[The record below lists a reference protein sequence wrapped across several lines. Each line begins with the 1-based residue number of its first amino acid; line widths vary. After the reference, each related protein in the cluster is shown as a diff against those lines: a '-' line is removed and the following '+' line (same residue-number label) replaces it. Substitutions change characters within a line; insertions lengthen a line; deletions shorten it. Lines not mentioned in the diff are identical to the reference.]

1 MLTHAYAQETTF
13 YEEFQNHPTLDLRD
27 NRGKVHDLPFI
38 LLGLIIGLLR
48 HRDGNL
54 SSIYRSMVNNHSK
67 LCEALGSDIER
78 VISRAHL
85 PRILNKVN
93 IEVFDQLLSERFN
106 IELSTQEK
114 QWFAGDGKE
123 LRGSI
128 DKGDTRGQVL
138 VHLVRHED
146 RAVLEKA
153 YYNGTKESEK
163 PCLQQLI
170 EQSQADSQ
178 KITADALH
186 LCPAMTEP
194 IEQAGGIFVIGLK
207 GNQKELLQ
215 DMKDHVECFPP
226 VRQKVTIEK
235 GHGRLEK
242 RNYFHY
248 DVSEEYFE
256 QRWDETNFRSLF
268 KVERD
273 RIDLKT
279 NEQSKEISFY
289 LSNGKVDQEHGY
301 FDAIRNHWSAEV
313 NHHIRD
319 VSLKEDQLRTKK
331 NEVTTVMAGLRTLVL
346 ELFRQW
352 KPKNIVAQM
361 ELFQDDFNE
370 LIFALKR
377 INFL

>member
-13 YEEFQNHPTLDLRD
+13 YEELQNHSSLDLRD
-27 NRGKVHDLPFI
+27 SRGKFHDLPFI

-67 LCEALGSDIER
+67 LCAALGVDIER
-78 VISRAHL
+78 VISRAHV
-85 PRILNKVN
+85 PRILKKVN
-93 IEVFDQLLSERFN
+93 VDAFEQLLFGWFK

-128 DKGDTRGQVL
+128 EKGANRGEVL
-138 VHLVRHED
+138 VQLVRHED
-146 RAVLEKA
+146 GAVLEKA
-153 YYNGTKESEK
+153 FYNGTKDSEK
-163 PCLQQLI
+163 SCLQQLI

-194 IEQAGGIFVIGLK
+194 IEEAGGIFIIGLK
-207 GNQKELLQ
+207 DNQKELLQ
-215 DMKDHVECFPP
+215 DMKDHVACFSP
-226 VRQKVTIEK
+226 VKQKVTIEK

-242 RNYFHY
+242 RSYFHY
-248 DVSEEYFE
+248 DVSEEYFDK
-256 QRWDETNFRSLF
+256 RWAKTNFRSLF
-268 KVERD
+268 KVERN
-273 RIDLKT
+273 RIELKT
-279 NEQSKEISFY
+279 NKESKEISFY
-289 LSNGKVDQEHGY
+289 ISNGKAPEEHGY
-301 FDAIRNHWSAEV
+301 FDAIRNHWSVEV

-331 NEVTTVMAGLRTLVL
+331 NEITTVMAGLRTIVV

-352 KPKNIVAQM
+352 NPQNIVAQM